1 MENRPRGRP
10 RQRSPPGST
19 PSAKIQK
26 SGPSNSTNVASTKR
40 DDSAAERRRAQVR
53 VAQRAYRQKQESTL
67 QNLRRREAELTETMK
82 LMKKSFTDHRDRLI
96 RSNLPDD
103 QLQDVQETALK
114 IESFMDLIRD
124 PGQSSS
130 QKAVGRKGQRK
141 TAKPAADESTLEPK
155 HWDAHP
161 SSWGGPLSIHGHS
174 PTRDHVPGLESAST
188 STPAASKD
196 PVQSDQHESNVHRKT
211 LIQQPRPPRTYSF
224 AETTFARRLH
234 RATAEQAYKLLHEF
248 DKRPT
253 TYKRSFR
260 LSLMSRDRETLI
272 KMTREML
279 ARGPR
284 EPLDQETALIHV
296 GGAGTHY
303 PKRDASGRLLP
314 KPQTWHVG
322 IVGPHRLALLE
333 DAVKGKITVN
343 MTVDI
348 AGLEGEWFDPYDVE
362 GYLAEKGIYIDPLA
376 SFAVAEIAVPS
387 VVPRDMS
394 GPGFSSSGAGQ
405 SSANVATL
413 PFLHQLSLPRLFG
426 EEEQR
431 QDSTGASID
440 ATSGQ
445 ASTLPTVGFSD
456 AASGSWMN
464 LIPSSQANTTQT
476 AAESQ
481 TRAPEKATTG
491 GKTTDFPTVG
501 FSDAASGSWVNFM
514 PSTRTTT
521 EQTPITSRPRASHET
536 STPGRL
542 PSLQDYLQ
550 ATTDASAWDNNETM
564 HEHSRQTKRIMI
576 DVSKFIHFL
585 MVFSVCL
592 CRTPGFNRFDV
603 DRALELSSVDA
614 Y

>member
-1 MENRPRGRP
+1 
-10 RQRSPPGST
+10 
-19 PSAKIQK
+19 
-26 SGPSNSTNVASTKR
+26 
-40 DDSAAERRRAQVR
+40 
-53 VAQRAYRQKQESTL
+53 
-67 QNLRRREAELTETMK
+67 MK
-82 LMKKSFTDHRDRLI
+82 LMNKSFTDHRDRLL

-103 QLQDVQETALK
+103 QLQDVRETALK
-114 IESFMDLIRD
+114 VESFMDLIRD

-130 QKAVGRKGQRK
+130 QKTVGRKGQRK
-141 TAKPAADESTLEPK
+141 TAKPAADEPTLEPK
-155 HWDAHP
+155 HVSDWLDPNALLHQDQSPQWDAGP

-174 PTRDHVPGLESAST
+174 PTRDHVPGLESAFT
-188 STPAASKD
+188 STLAASKD
-196 PVQSDQHESNVHRKT
+196 PVQSDQHESNVHRTT
-211 LIQQPRPPRTYSF
+211 LVHQPRPPRTYSF

-260 LSLMSRDRETLI
+260 LSLMSRDRGMLI

-322 IVGPHRLALLE
+322 IVGPQKLALLE

-348 AGLEGEWFDPYDVE
+348 AGFEGEWFDPYDVE

-376 SFAVAEIAVPS
+376 SFAVAEVAVPS
-387 VVPRDMS
+387 VVPRKMS
-394 GPGFSSSGAGQ
+394 GRGFSSSEAGT
-405 SSANVATL
+405 SSANVATM
-413 PFLHQLSLPRLFG
+413 PFLQQLSLPRLFG
-426 EEEQR
+426 EDEQR

-445 ASTLPTVGFSD
+445 APALSTVGFSDAASGSWMNFMPPSQAITTQVAAGSQTRAPEKAAAGGKATDLPTVGFSD
-456 AASGSWMN
+456 AASGSWM
-464 LIPSSQANTTQT
+464 S
-476 AAESQ
+476 
-481 TRAPEKATTG
+481 
-491 GKTTDFPTVG
+491 
-501 FSDAASGSWVNFM
+501 FM
-514 PSTRTTT
+514 PSTQTTT
-521 EQTPITSRPRASHET
+521 EQTAITSHPRASHET
-536 STPGRL
+536 SNSGRL

-576 DVSKFIHFL
+576 DVSKFIHCKFWYL
-585 MVFSVCL
+585 MFTCVGVRVLILISSLDGVL
-592 CRTPGFNRFDV
+592 RMPVSHARLQPIRCRS
-603 DRALELSSVDA
+603 RAGIVLSRCVLSA
-614 Y
+614 S